1 MLRTKLIGPG
11 RALAIYVSG
20 LVAGVQSALY
30 LFDLSDDGVADW
42 RSGAI
47 ALVLI
52 VLGLALLARSFR
64 SP

>member
-1 MLRTKLIGPG
+1 MQRTRSIGIW
-11 RALAIYVSG
+11 RALAIYGSG

-47 ALVLI
+47 ALVFI
-52 VLGLALLARSFR
+52 ALGLALITRTFR
-64 SP
+64 S

>member
-1 MLRTKLIGPG
+1 MPSPKLIGPG
-11 RALAIYVSG
+11 RALAFYCSG

-47 ALVLI
+47 ALVFI
-52 VLGLALLARSFR
+52 VLGLVLLVRSFR